1 MMIKRKYIWIGK
13 SNEIISCD
21 EKLKVLN
28 ENFDE
33 LGILIQNVIDDAVII
48 GCDEKDLKKKINEL
62 LQSTS
67 FSFKK

>member
-1 MMIKRKYIWIGK
+1 MTKISLIWRAK
-13 SNEIISCD
+13 NNELISCD
-21 EKLKVLN
+21 EKIKVLN